1 LFYVAGTKLMA
12 VEVKAGP
19 SSFEAGAPKTLF
31 EAPVVSETRRN
42 RYVVTADGQRFL
54 VLTPL
59 REAPGTISVVLN
71 WTAGL
76 KR

>member
-1 LFYVAGTKLMA
+1 MPGNKLMA

-19 SSFEAGAPKTLF
+19 ASFEAGAPKVLF
-31 EAPVVSETRRN
+31 EAPLPTELRRN
-42 RYVVTADGQRFL
+42 RYVVTADGRRFL
-54 VLTPL
+54 MLTPVGA
-59 REAPGTISVVLN
+59 ESAPFTVVLN